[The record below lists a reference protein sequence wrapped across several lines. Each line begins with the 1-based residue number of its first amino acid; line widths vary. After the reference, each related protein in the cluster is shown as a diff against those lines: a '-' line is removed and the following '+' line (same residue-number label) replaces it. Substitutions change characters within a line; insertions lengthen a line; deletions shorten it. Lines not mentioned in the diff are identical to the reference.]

1 MAGRKAP
8 ARAAAYAPDGPDPA
22 ALRKEIAAE
31 QQAALEMG
39 IELPMRAPV
48 PIMPPPQL
56 PRNFKEQSPFM
67 APDANAR

>member
-31 QQAALEMG
+31 NTRCSQQRRRIAELKEKLSHSKQNGHASATEDALSL
-39 IELPMRAPV
+39 IH
-48 PIMPPPQL
+48 I
-56 PRNFKEQSPFM
+56 
-67 APDANAR
+67 